1 MGFAV
6 TLGITVIPFI
16 IYIIDYI
23 KVVLN
28 TMDGIIGSK
37 EKTETEIKQLVLST
51 TGDQLAAREQQ
62 FTNIL
67 SLINENAKKYDIESE
82 VQENTVYF
90 NVEVNN

>member
-1 MGFAV
+1 
-6 TLGITVIPFI
+6 
-16 IYIIDYI
+16 
-23 KVVLN
+23 
-28 TMDGIIGSK
+28 
-37 EKTETEIKQLVLST
+37 LST